1 MLGAGSSVHR
11 LQQAGAPIS
20 QAGGSLQT
28 VIIQFELRNQGI
40 QRDILRSHRYDI
52 ISGLQKSHPLET

>member
-28 VIIQFELRNQGI
+28 VIIQFELRNQGV
-40 QRDILRSHRYDI
+40 QRDILRSYRY
-52 ISGLQKSHPLET
+52 GTM